1 VGFRTSKNKEGTQG
15 NIGTERTDNQTARK
29 HQAGRKQKSQAP
41 EPVTADLIKITINHF
56 FPKLNHWLE
65 KLSDP
70 RLPERIIYGSRH
82 LFYMGLNMFLFHCGS
97 RNQLESE
104 RKTSTFLSNLLSLS
118 GTNEKFTSTAETMS
132 YFMELSDPAECME
145 SLPGEMTSHL
155 IRSRVLDRYR
165 NSSGEFNVAID
176 GVHLSTRKGR
186 HPNAVY
192 KKIGG
197 ETYSYYSVL
206 EAKIVT
212 EDGMCFSLA
221 TEVIEN
227 EENFVSKQDCEK
239 KAFHRLAKILKER
252 YPRLAMCFLLDG
264 LYPDQ
269 YILRV
274 CEKNQWGYFI
284 TLKDKCLPTIHEA
297 ANWQLEDNPGQS
309 VDYSPEDGVYQ
320 HLSWVFNMKHE
331 GQRCHLLKC
340 EETRMTPK
348 GIEKKTFVWLCDAR
362 PDKNNAAQLAKEA
375 RYRWKI
381 EEAFNIQKNGG
392 YELSHNY
399 GKIGFAMKNYY
410 YLLQIAHLLHQLM
423 IRSDLFPKLQKKFI
437 AKEFAELPH
446 LIKAHLAVVA
456 KNTLKHFRT
465 IKNFVRRLAESFRN
479 QLFSELA
486 TNPEALGK
494 IQIRLD
500 SS

>member
-1 VGFRTSKNKEGTQG
+1 M
-15 NIGTERTDNQTARK
+15 I
-29 HQAGRKQKSQAP
+29 
-41 EPVTADLIKITINHF
+41 IITINHF
-56 FPKLNHWLE
+56 FPKFNLWLE

-70 RLPERIIYGSRH
+70 RLPERIIYASKH

-104 RKTSTFLSNLLSLS
+104 RKTPEFLHNLLSLS
-118 GTNEKFTSTAETMS
+118 GSNEKFTSTAETMS
-132 YFMELSDPAECME
+132 YFMELSDPAKCME
-145 SLPGEMTSHL
+145 SLPGEMTSRL

-212 EDGMCFSLA
+212 EDGMYFSLA

-269 YILRV
+269 NVLRV

-284 TLKDKCLPTIHEA
+284 TLKDKCLPDVHEA
-297 ANWQLEDNPGQS
+297 ARWQLEDNPGQS
-309 VDYSPEDGVYQ
+309 IDYSPEDGVFQ

-340 EETRMTPK
+340 EEIRITPE

-392 YELSHNY
+392 YALEHNY

-437 AKEFAELPH
+437 AKEFSELPH

-494 IQIRLD
+494 IRIRLD